1 MSMKCR
7 DYDDDIEWDDD
18 MGAGVRAVKLLTLA
32 EAGKPPQKQR
42 KSAPKRRTAVKKK
55 GVRKAKRRAK

>member
-7 DYDDDIEWDDD
+7 DYDDDVEWDDE
-18 MGAGVRAVKLLTLA
+18 MGSSVRPVKLLTLA
-32 EAGKPPQKQR
+32 EAGKPPQKRR
-42 KSAPKRRTAVKKK
+42 KSPTKRRPAVKKK